1 MLRGYRWQLVA
12 LLLAAA
18 LFIVSLALRSSEQ
31 ADNPPNTQA
40 NPANEISQTTAAAL
54 PTATV
59 GDAENVVIPPTAIP
73 DAQAAPTVAP
83 ATQLGHYR
91 EALVGRI
98 QRLNPLF
105 AQLNPVDQDI
115 TSLIFEGLTRTDS
128 YGEPVPALAER
139 WIISSDGLEYIVF
152 LRQDVLWQDGV
163 PFSAADV
170 IYTMSLLRSPAFPG
184 DPDLGAFWRTVETE
198 QLGENLIRFRLA
210 QPLGNFLDRL
220 QIGILPEHALRGTTA
235 AQLADHRFNL
245 TPIGTGP
252 YQLEALRSSDGVTVN
267 QVDLRAAPVYK
278 ERPEGQQHAF
288 ALDRV
293 TFQLYDSLDAAVG
306 ALQSGAVDGYAA
318 LDRSERTL
326 LFNTANAYDIELHNQ
341 LEATLGVIIYN
352 WVKNDFFHELRV
364 RTALETGIDR
374 SSTIERTMPNA
385 ASVANSPLMPGSWA
399 YLPDL
404 QWPAYNPDQA
414 RQLLTTA
421 SERLDRLNG
430 EDATEEPT
438 ANGALFSF
446 SILTPDDPA
455 LVSLT
460 NEIATQWSQ
469 LNLQVTVDAVD
480 PDTYQARLEAHEFDA
495 ALVEYSLGGSADPDV
510 YAFWHE
516 GQYPDGKNY
525 GGVSDT
531 NISQLLEKARQD
543 PFGINRVQDY
553 QNFQREFVA
562 RAIALPLY
570 YPLYTFA
577 TSPRVRGVQLGFIAT
592 PADRFRNIG
601 DWSMQQD

>member
-1 MLRGYRWQLVA
+1 MLRGYRWQLIA
-12 LLLAAA
+12 LLLSAV
-18 LFIVSLALRSSEQ
+18 LFIVSMALRSSEP
-31 ADNPPNTQA
+31 APEVPPTETSA
-40 NPANEISQTTAAAL
+40 PATTT
-54 PTATV
+54 P
-59 GDAENVVIPPTAIP
+59 DNVVIPPTTIP
-73 DAQAAPTVAP
+73 DATTIAPVAAVT
-83 ATQLGHYR
+83 TDGHYT
-91 EALVGRI
+91 EALVGRV

-152 LRQDVLWQDGV
+152 LRKDVLWQDGI

-170 IYTMSLLRSPAFPG
+170 IYTMSLLRAPDFPG
-184 DPDLGAFWRTVETE
+184 DADFGAFWRTVETE
-198 QLGENLIRFRLA
+198 QLGENIIRFRLA

-220 QIGILPEHALRGTTA
+220 QIGILPEHALLGTSA
-235 AQLADHRFNL
+235 SQIADHPFNL

-252 YQLEALRSSDGVTVN
+252 YQLEALRSSDGTTID
-267 QVDLRAAPVYK
+267 QVDLRVSPIYRQ
-278 ERPEGQQHAF
+278 RPEGQQHAF

-293 TFQLYDSLDAAVG
+293 TFRLYDTADTALDALEIG
-306 ALQSGAVDGYAA
+306 TVDGFAA
-318 LDRSERTL
+318 QNRGERAP
-326 LFNTANAYDIELHNQ
+326 LFNAANTYDIELHNQ

-352 WVKNDFFHELRV
+352 WVKDDFFHEQRV

-374 SSTIERTMPNA
+374 TSTIERTMSNA
-385 ASVANSPLMPGSWA
+385 AIVANSPLMPGSWA
-399 YLPDL
+399 YLPNL

-414 RQLLTTA
+414 RQLLQTA

-430 EDATEEPT
+430 DETPTETPATD
-438 ANGALFSF
+438 NGALFTF
-446 SILTPDDPA
+446 SILTPNDPS

-469 LNLQVTVDAVD
+469 LNLAVTVEAVD
-480 PDTYQARLEAHEFDA
+480 IDTYKARLQAHDFDA

-510 YAFWHE
+510 YTFWHE

-531 NISQLLEKARQD
+531 RISQLLEQARQD
-543 PFGINRVQDY
+543 PFGINRVQHY
-553 QNFQREFVA
+553 QDFQREFVA
-562 RAIALPLY
+562 RAVALPMY
-570 YPLYTFA
+570 YPLFTFA
-577 TSPRVRGVQLGFIAT
+577 TSPKVRGVQLGYIASPT
-592 PADRFRNIG
+592 DRFRNIG
-601 DWSMQQD
+601 DWSI

>member
-12 LLLAAA
+12 LLLSAA
-18 LFIVSLALRSSEQ
+18 LFVVSMALRSSEPSPEV
-31 ADNPPNTQA
+31 PPTDI
-40 NPANEISQTTAAAL
+40 PAPA
-54 PTATV
+54 TATATA
-59 GDAENVVIPPTAIP
+59 DNVVIPPTAIP
-73 DAQAAPTVAP
+73 DAQIAPQITPVSSG
-83 ATQLGHYR
+83 GHYR

-105 AQLNPVDQDI
+105 AQLNPVDRDI

-139 WIISSDGLEYIVF
+139 WIISSSGLEYIVF

-163 PFSAADV
+163 PFGAADV
-170 IYTMSLLRSPAFPG
+170 IYTMALLRAPDFPG
-184 DPDLGAFWRTVETE
+184 DPELGAFWRTVETE
-198 QLGENLIRFRLA
+198 QIGDYLIRFRLA

-235 AQLADHRFNL
+235 AQIADHRFNL

-252 YQLEALRSSDGVTVN
+252 YQLEALRSADSATVN
-267 QVDLRAAPVYK
+267 QVDLRAAPVFR

-288 ALDRV
+288 ALDRIS
-293 TFQLYDSLDAAVG
+293 FQLYDTVGDAIN
-306 ALQSGAVDGYAA
+306 ALETGVVDGFAA
-318 LDRSERTL
+318 RDRGERAP
-326 LFNTANAYDIELHNQ
+326 LFNAANAYDLDLHNA

-352 WVKNDFFHELRV
+352 WAKDDFFHEQRV
-364 RTALETGIDR
+364 RSALETGIDR
-374 SSTIERTMPNA
+374 TSTIERTMANA
-385 ASVANSPLMPGSWA
+385 AAEANSPLMPGSWA
-399 YLPDL
+399 YLPNL

-414 RQLLTTA
+414 RQLLATA

-430 EDATEEPT
+430 DEADAEAPATT
-438 ANGALFSF
+438 SGALFSF

-460 NEIATQWSQ
+460 GEIATQWSQ
-469 LNLQVTVDAVD
+469 LNLEVTVEAVD
-480 PDTYQARLEAHEFDA
+480 ADTYQARLQAHDFDA

-531 NISQLLEKARQD
+531 RISQLLEKARQD

-562 RAIALPLY
+562 RAVALPLY
-570 YPLYTFA
+570 YPLFTFA
-577 TSPRVRGVQLGFIAT
+577 TSPTVRGVQLGFIAS

-601 DWSMQQD
+601 DWSMMQS